1 MMPPQFQVKCK
12 RSAKE
17 LTKVTVSGYSKNE
30 VVNNFVDR
38 MRFHDVDKANFWAAE
53 LISSG
58 HGNVVVSKI
67 IAFLS
72 QDVNIQNPR
81 LPSLVR
87 AAVRR
92 IAAAAPDLS
101 LAANSQE
108 VRNAITEIVTA
119 MTMSTKK
126 AVKPPKIVES
136 DFEPENFREKIISR
150 DSQLIDGLLQPQD
163 PAQVAVPLNELAT
176 HALEQ
181 HKQSADK
188 FSLLT
193 RKSTRICPQYWLAWF
208 LEMDKRA
215 NARGMQDME
224 LSCAPRK
231 LARYD
236 DKFNHDCIWIA
247 WELILCLADSVCED
261 AAKQEVQSLLA
272 LYSFEFSKT
281 RKTERRAML
290 YHALMYVTH
299 NSEVAM
305 KTDPYIDRAR
315 CLRAVASINFVYGS
329 IAKEANSWEATFQ
342 KEQQSIA
349 NYVEQGVAVR
359 QQQSCCTFG
368 APDSKQLAQPVVM
381 LSDGEQQL
389 LLPSADT
396 SIHQDASQKTLTNL
410 FAEREATYVP
420 TDYAERQVII
430 PEPAK
435 VKKTTLRKTRA
446 SKHSFPTE
454 QVIETVNTLE
464 PVHTPD
470 GCVLLPVV
478 STSGTGCIPLP
489 KIRPVTAIA
498 DLDLIDRPEENY
510 LDMSVME

>member
-1 MMPPQFQVKCK
+1 MSAVTSRLMMPPQFQVKCK

-72 QDVNIQNPR
+72 QDINIQNPR

-87 AAVRR
+87 IAVRR

-136 DFEPENFREKIISR
+136 DFEPENFREKIMSR
-150 DSQLIDGLLQPQD
+150 DRQLIDGLLQPQD
-163 PAQVAVPLNELAT
+163 PTQVAVPLNELAT

-181 HKQSADK
+181 HKQSSDK

-193 RKSTRICPQYWLAWF
+193 RRSTRVCPQYWLAWF

-261 AAKQEVQSLLA
+261 AAKKEVQSLLA
-272 LYSFEFSKT
+272 LYSFEFTKT

-299 NSEVAM
+299 NSELAM

-315 CLRAVASINFVYGS
+315 CLRAAASINFVYGS

-349 NYVEQGVAVR
+349 NYVE
-359 QQQSCCTFG
+359 T
-368 APDSKQLAQPVVM
+368 SKAQLEQPVAM
-381 LSDGEQQL
+381 LEQQHL

-396 SIHQDASQKTLTNL
+396 SVDHQASQRSLTNL
-410 FAEREATYVP
+410 FAEREVTYVP
-420 TDYAERQVII
+420 TDYAERQVIVPQPIQIQKTVARQPRASRNKRLI
-430 PEPAK
+430 PE
-435 VKKTTLRKTRA
+435 
-446 SKHSFPTE
+446 E
-454 QVIETVNTLE
+454 QIVETVSTLE

-489 KIRPVTAIA
+489 KIRPISAVA
-498 DLDLIDRPEENY
+498 DCETVDIPEDNF
-510 LDMSVME
+510 LDMSLIE